1 MGGQRRVH
9 LPVDAQGNLRGLHT
23 EADGHQDHDGGA
35 HGGGK
40 GGEAL
45 GHAREPAGAG
55 AGYDEPDAEEQEA
68 RARHVEQEVLE
79 AFPQRFGRASCAMAK
94 YRAHELMISQK
105 VKKLNRSELAATPS
119 SPPVMS
125 RKKA

>member
-1 MGGQRRVH
+1 MLLKMDDRV
-9 LPVDAQGNLRGLHT
+9 VNR
-23 EADGHQDHDGGA
+23 
-35 HGGGK
+35 K
-40 GGEAL
+40 
-45 GHAREPAGAG
+45 PAPATLNRKYLKPSRSASGV
-55 AGYDEPDAEEQEA
+55 P
-68 RARHVEQEVLE
+68 
-79 AFPQRFGRASCAMAK
+79 SCAMAK